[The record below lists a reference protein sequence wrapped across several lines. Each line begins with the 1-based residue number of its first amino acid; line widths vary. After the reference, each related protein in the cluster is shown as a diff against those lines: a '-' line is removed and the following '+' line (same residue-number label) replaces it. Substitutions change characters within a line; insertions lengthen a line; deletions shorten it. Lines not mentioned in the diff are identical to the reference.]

1 VSTPGDPVPQRIGD
15 AERDRAVE
23 LLREH
28 MAQGR
33 LDQVEFDDRLSTAL
47 SAKTAGELD
56 PLFSDLPGPRPTGV
70 IEPSPAFQAPPWQ
83 ARPASSHAAVPHLS
97 APVPEKVAYNPAL
110 TALTAVMW
118 PVTILLITFVLPGSW
133 GNFWWLVFVPM
144 VISSMLGKNHSDRR
158 EHERQRIERE
168 QRRLD
173 ERRRAIGD

>member
-33 LDQVEFDDRLSTAL
+33 LDQTEFDERLSTAL
-47 SAKTAGELD
+47 SAKTASDLD
-56 PLFSDLPGPRPTGV
+56 PLFTDLPGPRPTGAL
-70 IEPSPAFQAPPWQ
+70 EPSPGFQAPPWQ
-83 ARPASSHAAVPHLS
+83 SQSVARPAPPP
-97 APVPEKVAYNPAL
+97 APVPAPQNPGVNNAL

-118 PVTILLITFVLPGSW
+118 PATILLITFVLPGHW
-133 GNFWWLVFVPM
+133 GNFWWLVFVPIM
-144 VISSMLGKNHSDRR
+144 ISSILGKDSHDRR
-158 EHERQRIERE
+158 ERERIERE

-173 ERRRAIGD
+173 QRRRALGD